1 MDARKIKIAL
11 LTALSFLL
19 MVSSVYADGNVSVF
33 APDSEK
39 CTKTGDWALGDQIG
53 YANQTVL
60 TSSNGTVSWK
70 IGEGSGIFRLMYWV
84 TIDEGAAS
92 DGKFTIDSEFTK
104 TAQTIDFSD
113 GKSGWRDMGFAD
125 CGNIGMTV
133 SVSSESGGKI
143 YAGALRAERLGD
155 KFAPL
160 VSFAKSNANHII
172 FGFNT
177 KNAYV
182 DGKAMQLRRLPK
194 KADGEAYIFKQDLIN
209 TGYGTS
215 ISDECISS
223 FEGDDYVN
231 ISKFAQISGKSI
243 FVSEDGL
250 ILISDQKIDFNQNI
264 DRLKLRNIYT
274 ALKFGNV

>member
-1 MDARKIKIAL
+1 MKKI
-11 LTALSFLL
+11 TALIVLSLTL
-19 MVSSVYADGNVSVF
+19 MISSVHAAVGVDVF
-33 APDSEK
+33 TPDSEK

-60 TSSNGTVSWK
+60 TSANGTVSWK

-133 SVSSESGGKI
+133 SIRSDSGGRVH
-143 YAGALRAERLGD
+143 AGALRAERLGGR
-155 KFAPL
+155 FAPL

-172 FGFNT
+172 FGLNT

-182 DGKAMQLRRLPK
+182 DGKAMQLKRLPK
-194 KADGEAYIFKQDLIN
+194 KADGEVYISKQDLIN
-209 TGYGTS
+209 TGYGAS
-215 ISDECISS
+215 VSDECITS

-250 ILISDQKIDFNQNI
+250 VLLSDQKIDFNQNI

-274 ALKFGNV
+274 ALKFGNE